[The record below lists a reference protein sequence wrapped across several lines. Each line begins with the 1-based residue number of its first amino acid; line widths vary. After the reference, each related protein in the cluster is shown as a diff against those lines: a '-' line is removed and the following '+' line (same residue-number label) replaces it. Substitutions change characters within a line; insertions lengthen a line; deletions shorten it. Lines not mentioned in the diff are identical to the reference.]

1 MKRRHATWIYPRS
14 ATFVFRFSSENWRFL
29 FKASY
34 AVLRTSADV
43 ATRPWRTPR
52 FACRRSQTITH
63 LGVWKRSMSCGFP
76 QDGEIILHPPFRR
89 QIAKLKIKARRNEIT
104 VRTKSRRICR
114 GEAVAS
120 ESRPYQDGA
129 TDLHPALSSPSAT
142 PLRSRGYASRLS
154 EPMEHR
160 RAQKLRIKTRL
171 MEGEAR
177 DEGASAE
184 LSDMQR
190 RGSSDAR

>member
-1 MKRRHATWIYPRS
+1 VICTRDASHILGLTIEIWS
-14 ATFVFRFSSENWRFL
+14 FSL
-29 FKASY
+29 KAKY
-34 AVLRTSADV
+34 ARLRTSADV
-43 ATRPWRTPR
+43 ATRPWRTPH
-52 FACRRSQTITH
+52 FACRRSQTITQ